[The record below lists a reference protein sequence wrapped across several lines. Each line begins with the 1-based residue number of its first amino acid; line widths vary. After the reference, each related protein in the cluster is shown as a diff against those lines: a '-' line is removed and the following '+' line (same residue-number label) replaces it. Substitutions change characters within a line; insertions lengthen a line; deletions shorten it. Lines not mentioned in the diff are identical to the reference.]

1 MHAQCLNIWRS
12 NTFNDLLKVG
22 RSVQKKLCI
31 YSNRSC
37 SVLTFCVKR
46 CVALTRGMVRV
57 LVVDVLSTV
66 SHVIFG
72 TGFLVLLSLKG
83 MQYYPDRE

>member
-1 MHAQCLNIWRS
+1 M
-12 NTFNDLLKVG
+12 
-22 RSVQKKLCI
+22 
-31 YSNRSC
+31 
-37 SVLTFCVKR
+37 
-46 CVALTRGMVRV
+46 TRGMVRV

-83 MQYYPDRE
+83 MQYYTDRE